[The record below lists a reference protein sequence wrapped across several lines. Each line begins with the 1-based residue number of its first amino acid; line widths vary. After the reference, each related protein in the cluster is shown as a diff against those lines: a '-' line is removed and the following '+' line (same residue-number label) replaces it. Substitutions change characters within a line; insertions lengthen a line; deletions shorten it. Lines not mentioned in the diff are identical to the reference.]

1 MVNDMKNPL
10 RKRLLRDLRSDFG
23 KYLVIFGLLV
33 CMIGLVSGYLV
44 ADESMIAAYNESFQK
59 YHIEDGNFE
68 SEKRLNRS
76 QKEKINQFGIDL
88 YDLFYVEEPVTGYEG
103 LAATEKKKAS
113 LFGEAVSEPEGDTL
127 RVYANRNSID
137 QVCVMEGKLAE
148 KKNEIA
154 IDRMYATN
162 NGLKV
167 GDTIT
172 FCGDELTITGLV
184 ALSDY
189 SALFSNN
196 NDAMFD
202 ALEFGVGVVSADEFQ
217 TFSTDLMHY
226 VYAWF
231 YQEKPSNETQEKE
244 WSEDLLTDLNNTI
257 SIESFT
263 PQFSNQAIHF
273 AGDDLGSDRAMM
285 LLLLYIVI
293 AIIAFVFAVIIS
305 NTIQK
310 ESNVIGT
317 LRASGYTIP
326 ELIRHYMAMPFFVTL
341 VAAGV
346 GNLLGYT
353 YFRIVMAELYYN
365 SYSLPT
371 YVTRWNADAFVETT
385 VLPIIMMVVINLAG
399 LWFML
404 TLSPLKFLRRDLKRR
419 KQKRAFRLNP
429 KIPFFTRFR
438 LRVIFQ
444 NMGNYAILFLGVLF
458 ANLLLLFGLGLP
470 SLITHFQNEIENNML
485 SQYQY
490 ILQVPVDAV
499 NEDRML
505 YSMFNMMQFKENVET
520 ENPDAEKFTAYML
533 QTTDDTARQEE
544 ILIYGVTPDSR
555 YIDTSGLNDQGN
567 TTPSDANA
575 GVLVSRS
582 FAEKYQVES
591 GDEITLDEKYEE
603 DRYTFTVTGIYDYAG
618 SLVLFMDQEEM
629 NDLFDLGDSYFSG
642 YFSDSEITDIDEK
655 YIGSVQDL
663 TALTKVSRQ
672 LDHSM
677 GGMADMV
684 NVIAVIMFIIL
695 IYLMTKIIIEK
706 NAQAISMAKI
716 LGYTTREIGKLYI
729 MATTLVVVFFLLIT
743 LPIETVLLQ
752 QMLYAMMRSK
762 MTGWITFGVGN
773 DVYVKAFLYG
783 LLSYAVVA
791 LIEYRKIRK
800 VPMDEALKHVE

>member
-1 MVNDMKNPL
+1 MVDAMKNPL
-10 RKRLLRDLRSDFG
+10 RRRLLRDLRSDFG

-68 SEKRLNRS
+68 SEKKLSRS
-76 QKEKINQFGIDL
+76 QKEKISRFGINV
-88 YDLFYVEEPVTGYEG
+88 YDLFYVENPVTSY
-103 LAATEKKKAS
+103 TQVSDSQKKKAS
-113 LFGEAVSEPEGDTL
+113 LFGEAVSAPDEDTM
-127 RVYANRNSID
+127 RVFANRD
-137 QVCVMEGKLAE
+137 QADLVCVMDGRLAE
-148 KKNEIA
+148 NKGEIA
-154 IDRMYATN
+154 VDRMYATN
-162 NGLKV
+162 NGLKI

-172 FCGDELTITGLV
+172 FCDTQLMITGLV
-184 ALSDY
+184 SLSDY

-202 ALEFGVGVVSADEFQ
+202 ALEFGVGVVSAETFEGFPSDQ
-217 TFSTDLMHY
+217 THY
-226 VYAWF
+226 VYAWH
-231 YQEKPSNETQEKE
+231 YQEKPTDEIQEKE
-244 WSEDLLTDLNNTI
+244 WSDDLLTDLNNTI
-257 SIESFT
+257 ALVSFT
-263 PQFSNQAIHF
+263 PQYANQAIRF
-273 AGDDLGSDRAMM
+273 TGEDLGSDRAMM
-285 LLLLYIVI
+285 LILLYIVI

-317 LRASGYTIP
+317 LRASGYTIA

-346 GNLLGYT
+346 GNVLGYT
-353 YFRIVMAELYYN
+353 YFRVFMANLYYN

-371 YVTRWNADAFVETT
+371 YVTRWNADAFLETT
-385 VLPIIMMVVINLAG
+385 LLPIVMMVVINLIV
-399 LWFML
+399 LMFML
-404 TLSPLKFLRRDLKRR
+404 TLPPLKFLRRDLRRR
-419 KQKRAFRLNP
+419 KQKRAIRLNP

-444 NMGNYAILFLGVLF
+444 NLGNYAILFLGILF

-470 SLITHFQNEIENNML
+470 SLLSHFQNEIENNML
-485 SQYQY
+485 SRYQY

-505 YSMFNMMQFKENVET
+505 YSMINMMSFRENVET
-520 ENPDAEKFTAYML
+520 KNPDAEKFTAYML
-533 QTTDDTARQEE
+533 QTGGDAARQEE
-544 ILIYGVTPDSR
+544 ILIYGVTSDSR
-555 YIDTSGLNDQGN
+555 YIDVKELHEQESSESQKEA
-567 TTPSDANA
+567 S
-575 GVLVSRS
+575 VLVSAS
-582 FAEKYQVES
+582 FAEKYQVVP
-591 GDEITLDEKYEE
+591 GDEVTLGEKYENE
-603 DRYTFTVTGIYDYAG
+603 QYTFTVAGVYDYAG
-618 SLVLFMDQEEM
+618 SLVLFMDQDEM
-629 NDLFDLGDSYFSG
+629 NALFDLGSDYFSG

-684 NVIAVIMFIIL
+684 NVVAVIMFIIL

-706 NAQAISMAKI
+706 NAQSISMAKI
-716 LGYTTREIGKLYI
+716 LGYTTGEIGKLYI
-729 MATTLVVVFFLLIT
+729 MATTIVVILFLLIT
-743 LPIETVLLQ
+743 LPLETIMLK
-752 QMLYAMMRSK
+752 QMLYSMMRSE
-762 MTGWITFGVGN
+762 MTGWITFCVGK
-773 DVYVKAFLYG
+773 DVYVKAFICG

-791 LIEYRKIRK
+791 LFEYRKIRK